1 MKFKGTKGNWRVRN
15 GNGLLFVE
23 SPKEDL
29 GTPYG
34 QEILADD
41 YFNEDEKIHDCN
53 LVAAAPELLEAL
65 QAMLS
70 RFKHSDEGMVKAEYV
85 KRMAE
90 VAILKAL
97 GKNKVLTENGLI
109 NP

>member
-1 MKFKGTKGNWRVRN
+1 MEFKGTKGNWRVRN

-53 LVAAAPELLEAL
+53 LIAAAPKMLKAL
-65 QAMLS
+65 KMMLS
-70 RFKHSDEGMVKAEYV
+70 RFEHCDVGMIKADYVKGFAKETIMEALGENKAKAES
-85 KRMAE
+85 E
-90 VAILKAL
+90 
-97 GKNKVLTENGLI
+97 
-109 NP
+109 